1 MNNGLVLILFV
12 LASCAENIRSAEI
25 KVSGN
30 CEMCKETIEEALKTP
45 AIQYSSWNPE
55 TGILEVRFDAGKT
68 NLKEIRGKVAA
79 AGYDTDSVKA
89 NDQAY
94 SKLHECCRYRESAE

>member
-1 MNNGLVLILFV
+1 MNWRLILMLFL
-12 LASCAENIRSAEI
+12 LAACSENIRSAEI

-30 CEMCKETIEEALKTP
+30 CEMCKETIEEALQTP

-68 NLKEIRGKVAA
+68 NLKEIREKVAA